1 MKTHPNDIY
10 PNINQSW
17 GIVGI
22 VILSMIIFSPLQF
35 FLQGV
40 IGKELSFLI
49 YYLFS
54 MGGAF
59 LFIHFRR
66 KKRSGITSYNF
77 TDNSYKVIGL
87 VVIATITIPVGITFP
102 IGNLLPMPEFNQ
114 KLFLEFG
121 ERKGLFSFIA
131 IVIAAPILE
140 ELIFRGI
147 VLDGLLRKYSPV
159 KSIIISSLLF
169 GLVHLNP
176 WQFMSAFILGLF
188 SGWVYYK
195 TGKLTL
201 SVIVHLVNNFVA
213 FVGMFFSDST
223 SYDKSLT
230 ELYGGLTTMVL
241 VILAAVTIFIVS
253 VYFMSKTLN
262 NSNKICWQEINKEL
276 ADKTDHTTDENIN
289 KIEN

>member
-1 MKTHPNDIY
+1 MKIPQNEIY

-22 VILSMIIFSPLQF
+22 VILTMIIFSPIQI

-40 IGKELSFLI
+40 LGNELSFLI

-66 KKRSGITSYNF
+66 KKISRIASYNF
-77 TDNSYKVIGL
+77 TDSSYKVIGL
-87 VVIATITIPVGITFP
+87 VIVATVAIPFGVTLP
-102 IGNLLPMPEFNQ
+102 IVNLLPMPEFIQ

-131 IVIAAPILE
+131 IVIAAPIFE

-147 VLDGLLRKYSPV
+147 ILDGLLRKYSPL

-176 WQFMSAFILGLF
+176 WQFVGAFILGLF
-188 SGWVYYK
+188 SSWVYYK

-201 SVIVHLVNNFVA
+201 SVIVHLVNNLIA
-213 FVGMFFSDST
+213 FVGMLFSDSA
-223 SYDKSLT
+223 SYDKSLS
-230 ELYGGLTTMVL
+230 EFYGGLTAMVL
-241 VILAAVTIFIVS
+241 IILAAVTIFTVS
-253 VYFMSKTLN
+253 VYLMRKTLN
-262 NSNKICWQEINKEL
+262 NSNKICWQQINKEL
-276 ADKTDHTTDENIN
+276 SDKTDQTPDENIN
-289 KIEN
+289 KIVN

>member
-1 MKTHPNDIY
+1 MKTHPNEIY
-10 PNINQSW
+10 PNISQSW

-40 IGKELSFLI
+40 LGNELSFLI

-66 KKRSGITSYNF
+66 KKISRIASYNF
-77 TDNSYKVIGL
+77 TDSSHKIIVLII
-87 VVIATITIPVGITFP
+87 IATVAIPVGITFP
-102 IGNLLPMPEFNQ
+102 LVNLLPMPEFVQ
-114 KLFLEFG
+114 KIFLEFG
-121 ERKGLFSFIA
+121 ERKGMFSFIA
-131 IVIAAPILE
+131 IVVAAPIFE

-147 VLDGLLRKYSPV
+147 ILDGLLRKYSPV
-159 KSIIISSLLF
+159 KSIIISSLMF

-176 WQFMSAFILGLF
+176 WQFISAFILGLF

-201 SVIVHLVNNFVA
+201 SVIVHLVNNLIA
-213 FVGMFFSDST
+213 FVGMYFSDSD
-223 SYDKSLT
+223 SYDKPLS
-230 ELYGGLTTMVL
+230 ELYGSLTTMVL
-241 VILAAVTIFIVS
+241 ITLAAVTIFSVS
-253 VYFMSKTLN
+253 VYLMRKTFN
-262 NSNKICWQEINKEL
+262 NSNKICWQQINNEL
-276 ADKTDHTTDENIN
+276 VDKTDH
-289 KIEN
+289 